1 MFFLSKVNSII
12 MVLEIK
18 KKGKK
23 YFICSS
29 CGFVYSN
36 KKYAEECQDF
46 CTSRSSCNMEL
57 QKKAVAT
64 NVEKLK

>member
-1 MFFLSKVNSII
+1 V
-12 MVLEIK
+12 VLEVK

-23 YFICSS
+23 YFICSV
-29 CGFVYSN
+29 CGFVYKN

-46 CTSRSSCNMEL
+46 CSTHASCSMEL